1 MSDDN
6 DPESISFIGF
16 QDLPPAHVEIDFN
29 QDVYLVEFF
38 FWNDVKMISVNA
50 KSEEQAI
57 SLAVEKLLEAGINAY
72 KVEKVRT
79 SKLEVIDDGNA
90 ELA

>member
-6 DPESISFIGF
+6 DPESISFVGYEN
-16 QDLPPAHVEIDFN
+16 LPPAHVEIDFS
-29 QDVYLVEFF
+29 QDIYLIEFF

-50 KSEEQAI
+50 KSEKEAI
-57 SLAVEKLLEAGINAY
+57 SLAVEKLLEAGVNAY
-72 KVEKVRT
+72 KVEEVRT

>member
-1 MSDDN
+1 MSDN

-16 QDLPPAHVEIDFN
+16 ENLPPTPAVIDFA

-50 KSEEQAI
+50 KSEKEAI
-57 SLAVEKLLEAGINAY
+57 TLAVAKLLEAGVNAY